1 MLALA
6 GLMLSLFVRRRRV
19 WVRASAADDGRT
31 LVEVA
36 GLSRAE
42 GEAHEA
48 LADEVAGLADR
59 MRSRDRGREN
69 DVTSAELAGL
79 SNNLLYSA
87 MAVYAL
93 AMYFFAAELAFSR
106 PVRDGR
112 RADQRSRSVDWRGG
126 WRRLLDDVRR
136 TGAGRDHA
144 SRTARRD
151 RTGVG
156 RIAVSLTVLA
166 FLLHLGAV
174 VTRGLSAERAPWGN
188 MFEFSVTGALA
199 VTGVFLVLLRR
210 QDIRYLGTFVVLP
223 VLLTLGLAVTV
234 LYTESAQLVPALK
247 SVWLVIHV
255 SAAIIASGLLTI
267 GFAQTVCFLVQ
278 DRLRGPRSGAGRRAS
293 STGCRRPP
301 RWTAPSYRMH
311 AFAYP
316 IWTFAVIAG
325 AIWAENAWGRY
336 WGWDPKE
343 TWAFITWM
351 VYTPYLHAR
360 ATAGWKGRK
369 AAYIALVAYGTFLFN
384 YLVVNIWLVGF
395 HSYAGV
401 G

>member
-1 MLALA
+1 
-6 GLMLSLFVRRRRV
+6 VVPER
-19 WVRASAADDGRT
+19 
-31 LVEVA
+31 
-36 GLSRAE
+36 
-42 GEAHEA
+42 
-48 LADEVAGLADR
+48 ADR
-59 MRSRDRGREN
+59 LGR
-69 DVTSAELAGL
+69 
-79 SNNLLYSA
+79 
-87 MAVYAL
+87 
-93 AMYFFAAELAFSR
+93 
-106 PVRDGR
+106 
-112 RADQRSRSVDWRGG
+112 
-126 WRRLLDDVRR
+126 
-136 TGAGRDHA
+136 
-144 SRTARRD
+144 
-151 RTGVG
+151 VG
-156 RIAVSLTVLA
+156 VSLTVLA
-166 FLLHLGAV
+166 FALHLGAV

-199 VTGVFLVLLRR
+199 VTGVYLVLLRR
-210 QDIRYLGTFVVLP
+210 HDIRYLGTFVVLP

-255 SAAIIASGLLTI
+255 SAAIIASGILTV

-278 DRLRGPRSGAGRRAS
+278 DRREQRPVESRTPSFMDRLPSAAVLDRSA
-293 STGCRRPP
+293 
-301 RWTAPSYRMH
+301 YRMH

-351 VYTPYLHAR
+351 VYTAYLHAR

-369 AAYIALVAYGTFLFN
+369 ASYVALLGYATFLFN

>member
-1 MLALA
+1 VTGDA
-6 GLMLSLFVRRRRV
+6 
-19 WVRASAADDGRT
+19 W
-31 LVEVA
+31 
-36 GLSRAE
+36 
-42 GEAHEA
+42 AH
-48 LADEVAGLADR
+48 
-59 MRSRDRGREN
+59 
-69 DVTSAELAGL
+69 L

-87 MAVYAL
+87 MAVYVI
-93 AMYFFAAELAFSR
+93 AMYCYAAELAFGSPR
-106 PVRDGR
+106 RGR
-112 RADQRSRSVDWRGG
+112 QAAVAPARERELVAAGATPASGNGGTTVDAPALADADAESAAREAR
-126 WRRLLDDVRR
+126 
-136 TGAGRDHA
+136 AGRL
-144 SRTARRD
+144 
-151 RTGVG
+151 G
-156 RIAVSLTVLA
+156 RVAVSLTVLA
-166 FLLHLGAV
+166 FALHAGSVLA
-174 VTRGLSAERAPWGN
+174 RGLSAGRPPWGN
-188 MFEFSVTGALA
+188 MFEFSTTGALA
-199 VTGVFLVLLRR
+199 VTGVFLVLLTRK
-210 QDIRYLGTFVVLP
+210 DVRYLGVFVMLP

-255 SAAIIASGLLTI
+255 TAAIIASGILTI
-267 GFAQTVCFLVQ
+267 GFAQSVCYLVQ
-278 DRLRGPRSGAGRRAS
+278 EHRERVPVESRGASFMDRLPSAAVLDRSA
-293 STGCRRPP
+293 
-301 RWTAPSYRMH
+301 YRMH

-351 VYTPYLHAR
+351 VYTAYLHAR

-369 AAYIALVAYGTFLFN
+369 AAYLAGLGYATFLFN

>member
-1 MLALA
+1 M
-6 GLMLSLFVRRRRV
+6 
-19 WVRASAADDGRT
+19 
-31 LVEVA
+31 
-36 GLSRAE
+36 
-42 GEAHEA
+42 
-48 LADEVAGLADR
+48 
-59 MRSRDRGREN
+59 
-69 DVTSAELAGL
+69 TSAELAGL

-112 RADQRSRSVDWRGG
+112 RADLVEEHRLATVGGSGSSRTYVAPAPDETTVGDRTSRS
-126 WRRLLDDVRR
+126 
-136 TGAGRDHA
+136 
-144 SRTARRD
+144 D
-151 RTGVG
+151 RVG

-199 VTGVFLVLLRR
+199 VTGVFLVLLSR
-210 QDIRYLGTFVVLP
+210 QEIRYLGTFVILP

-278 DRLRGPRSGAGRRAS
+278 DRLEARGRSGAGRPASFFDRLPSAAVLDRA
-293 STGCRRPP
+293 
-301 RWTAPSYRMH
+301 SYRMH

-351 VYTPYLHAR
+351 VLTLYLHAR

-401 G
+401 S

>member
-1 MLALA
+1 MT
-6 GLMLSLFVRRRRV
+6 G
-19 WVRASAADDGRT
+19 
-31 LVEVA
+31 
-36 GLSRAE
+36 
-42 GEAHEA
+42 
-48 LADEVAGLADR
+48 
-59 MRSRDRGREN
+59 
-69 DVTSAELAGL
+69 AELAEL

-93 AMYFFAAELAFSR
+93 AMYCFAAELAFSR
-106 PVRDGR
+106 PVR
-112 RADQRSRSVDWRGG
+112 
-126 WRRLLDDVRR
+126 
-136 TGAGRDHA
+136 A
-144 SRTARRD
+144 SRTERREVRELATVGAGGTTPAVPRPTPPPDVTDERSARSD
-151 RTGVG
+151 RLG
-156 RIAVSLTVLA
+156 RVAVSLTVLA
-166 FLLHLGAV
+166 FGLHLGAV
-174 VTRGLSAERAPWGN
+174 VARGLSAERAPWGN

-199 VTGVFLVLLRR
+199 VTGVFLVLLTR
-210 QDIRYLGTFVVLP
+210 QRIRYLGTFVVLP

-267 GFAQTVCFLVQ
+267 GFAQTICFLVQ
-278 DRLRGPRSGAGRRAS
+278 DRLERSPARPAS
-293 STGCRRPP
+293 FFDRL
-301 RWTAPSYRMH
+301 PSAAVLDRSAYRMH

-351 VYTPYLHAR
+351 VYTAYLHAR

-369 AAYIALVAYGTFLFN
+369 AAYVALLGYATFLFN

>member
-1 MLALA
+1 LTGDALA
-6 GLMLSLFVRRRRV
+6 Q
-19 WVRASAADDGRT
+19 
-31 LVEVA
+31 
-36 GLSRAE
+36 
-42 GEAHEA
+42 
-48 LADEVAGLADR
+48 
-59 MRSRDRGREN
+59 
-69 DVTSAELAGL
+69 L

-87 MAVYAL
+87 MVVYAF
-93 AMYFFAAELAFSR
+93 AMYCFTAELAFGSPR
-106 PVRDGR
+106 RRQAVQPQVRELATVGSGAVYAEE
-112 RADQRSRSVDWRGG
+112 RAPTDVVD
-126 WRRLLDDVRR
+126 
-136 TGAGRDHA
+136 RDAAREARA
-144 SRTARRD
+144 SRL
-151 RTGVG
+151 G
-156 RIAVSLTVLA
+156 RVAVSLTVLA
-166 FLLHLGAV
+166 FALHLGSIVA
-174 VTRGLSAERAPWGN
+174 RGVSAGRPPWGN
-188 MFEFSVTGALA
+188 MFEFSTTGALA
-199 VTGVFLVLLRR
+199 VTAVFLVLLTRK
-210 QDIRYLGTFVVLP
+210 DVRYLGTFVVLP

-255 SAAIIASGLLTI
+255 TAAIIASGILTI
-267 GFAQTVCFLVQ
+267 GFAQSVCFLVQ
-278 DRLRGPRSGAGRRAS
+278 DKREQVPAESRQPSFMDRLPAAAVLDRSA
-293 STGCRRPP
+293 
-301 RWTAPSYRMH
+301 YKMH

-351 VYTPYLHAR
+351 VYTAYLHAR

-369 AAYIALVAYGTFLFN
+369 AAYLAGLGYATFLFN